1 MALSKISHRN
11 PITQFQLNCTILLL
25 FTMAFNNVFL
35 SFFCLWLLWYDV
47 FVFASRRQK
56 QTCFDDI
63 LASRVRQASGRSA
76 GCWSKNRNTSLF
88 FYSGRNHTGDSLFK
102 VPAVVFCSFSSAC
115 CSSWSMSVMR
125 FFSSLPRSPAAVL
138 NSRENMAWGSLG
150 S

>member
-1 MALSKISHRN
+1 MLEFWSHGLIMALSKISHRN

-35 SFFCLWLLWYDV
+35 SFFVSDCCDMMYSYLPHAGKNKH
-47 FVFASRRQK
+47 ASTISLQ
-56 QTCFDDI
+56 
-63 LASRVRQASGRSA
+63 AGSGRQAVGQQAA
-76 GCWSKNRNTSLF
+76 GPRTGIHHFF

-125 FFSSLPRSPAAVL
+125 FFSSLPRSP
-138 NSRENMAWGSLG
+138 SKR
-150 S
+150 